1 MDAGPTQIGPL
12 NHEPLLFFAGFA
24 LLVWQLFFILEGAD
38 PGRVVSGKICV
49 ANSILVHRD
58 KITQRPKQRI
68 PVLDAETLH
77 RETLDFVRFPLR
89 LTAPLIF

>member
-1 MDAGPTQIGPL
+1 
-12 NHEPLLFFAGFA
+12 
-24 LLVWQLFFILEGAD
+24 
-38 PGRVVSGKICV
+38 
-49 ANSILVHRD
+49 LVHRD

-77 RETLDFVRFPLR
+77 RETLDVVRFPLR